1 MNFCLQPKSKLK
13 FLVTSSPNIFGN
25 WKYIHP
31 WKHRRSRK
39 CMQRFAKKNGKTFYL
54 FQLTSGSWCCKKDSQ
69 AINYFKLC
77 IARLGVLSC
86 VLNIDFATSKR
97 VCLFRGQKLLP
108 TANTEWDFIHLPNK
122 RNSLILLAHGE
133 ESISEKKSREMK
145 TSGKN
150 ESICMQSIWK
160 KMPFPFLVIRVK

>member
-1 MNFCLQPKSKLK
+1 MLQKQGRYCYKHLHQAIKNLSRILKGVVFGDPPMNFCLQPKSKLK
-13 FLVTSSPNIFGN
+13 FLPTSSPNIFGN

-54 FQLTSGSWCCKKDSQ
+54 FQLTSGSRCCKKDSQ

-86 VLNIDFATSKR
+86 VLNIDFATSNR
-97 VCLFRGQKLLP
+97 VCACRGQKLLP
-108 TANTEWDFIHLPNK
+108 TTNTE
-122 RNSLILLAHGE
+122 
-133 ESISEKKSREMK
+133 
-145 TSGKN
+145 
-150 ESICMQSIWK
+150 
-160 KMPFPFLVIRVK
+160 